1 MSAQPTHAPVSYLEP
16 VPSISEHAAPDARD
30 EALTE
35 LALALDT
42 QRSANK
48 AMLEAVK
55 GLDQVVVQH
64 RKRAEELERQNQGL
78 EAQLV
83 EYAAAVTQQ
92 VAENK
97 RLWCEVRLAEHRL
110 EEELDKPTWRRLLR
124 R

>member
-1 MSAQPTHAPVSYLEP
+1 MAAEPSHAPVTYLEP
-16 VPSISEHAAPDARD
+16 VPNLSPSPGPDSRD
-30 EALTE
+30 QALTE

-48 AMLEAVK
+48 AMIGAVK
-55 GLDQVVVQH
+55 ELDRMLGEQRQL
-64 RKRAEELERQNQGL
+64 AAQAQERNQLL

-83 EYAAAVTQQ
+83 EYASAVTEQ
-92 VAENK
+92 VSENK

-110 EEELDKPTWRRLLR
+110 EEELDKPAWRRLLR

>member
-1 MSAQPTHAPVSYLEP
+1 MSAQPSHAPVTYLEP
-16 VPSISEHAAPDARD
+16 VPRAPRPDSIASD

-55 GLDQVVVQH
+55 GLDSMLAVERGLNGELSETTVQM
-64 RKRAEELERQNQGL
+64 
-78 EAQLV
+78 EAQLA
-83 EYAAAVTQQ
+83 EYASAVTEQ
-92 VAENK
+92 VADNK
-97 RLWCEVRLAEHRL
+97 RLWCQVRLAEHRL
-110 EEELDKPTWRRLLR
+110 DEELNKPAWRRLLR

>member
-1 MSAQPTHAPVSYLEP
+1 MHATVTYLEP
-16 VPSISEHAAPDARD
+16 LQSD

-48 AMLEAVK
+48 AMIQAVK
-55 GLDQVVVQH
+55 GMDGM
-64 RKRAEELERQNQGL
+64 RAEERERNGQL
-78 EAQLV
+78 EAQIA
-83 EYAAAVTQQ
+83 EYQEAVTRQ
-92 VAENK
+92 VADNK

-110 EEELDKPTWRRLLR
+110 EEWLDKPAWRRLMR

>member
-1 MSAQPTHAPVSYLEP
+1 MAAEPSHAPVTYLEP
-16 VPSISEHAAPDARD
+16 VPNLSPPTAPDSRD
-30 EALTE
+30 QALTE

-48 AMLEAVK
+48 AMVGAVK
-55 GLDQVVVQH
+55 ELDRMLGEQRQQ
-64 RKRAEELERQNQGL
+64 ASQAMERSQQL

-83 EYAAAVTQQ
+83 EYAAAVSEQ
-92 VAENK
+92 VSENK

-110 EEELDKPTWRRLLR
+110 EEWLDKPAWRRLMR